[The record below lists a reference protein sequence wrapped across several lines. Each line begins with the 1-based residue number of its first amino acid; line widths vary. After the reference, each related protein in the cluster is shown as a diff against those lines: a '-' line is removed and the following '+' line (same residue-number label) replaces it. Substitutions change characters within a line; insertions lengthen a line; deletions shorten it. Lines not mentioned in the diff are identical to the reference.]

1 MTCEANCTD
10 AFYQQ
15 FPLKKSSNPCA
26 FFIFECYFA
35 RILIL
40 FLTYCGNS
48 LTMFHSSL
56 IKCRWEKTGDG
67 EGEKRG
73 RRGGDMEP
81 WQESFLRSSCLG
93 FLVSVR
99 DIGVGGEKREKSGEK
114 TRPEIIIFR
123 GYVSFRECTG
133 KHFQLGLAKRLH
145 IFSRTATQHNLNC
158 AMLGRPTVR
167 NAALAKKVLC

>member
-1 MTCEANCTD
+1 MPSN
-10 AFYQQ
+10 
-15 FPLKKSSNPCA
+15 SSVCQEDLVNLR
-26 FFIFECYFA
+26 EKA
-35 RILIL
+35 R
-40 FLTYCGNS
+40 C
-48 LTMFHSSL
+48 
-56 IKCRWEKTGDG
+56 
-67 EGEKRG
+67 
-73 RRGGDMEP
+73 
-81 WQESFLRSSCLG
+81 
-93 FLVSVR
+93 